1 MTQTVNDSAQ
11 NSTHRKDYAE
21 RIERLRPHQFQPG
34 QSGNPGGR
42 PVKIKEAENIL
53 LESLKKATEK
63 LSKLVDSE
71 DDRVSLQASVQVVE
85 RMMGKAVQKVETKDT
100 SDAKEMSEDD
110 LANIATAGSQ
120 GTPETQESQTQPN

>member
-1 MTQTVNDSAQ
+1 MLTNAGNGDAE
-11 NSTHRKDYAE
+11 NSEYKVGYGKPPKE
-21 RIERLRPHQFQPG
+21 HQFQPG

-42 PVKIKEAENIL
+42 PRKIKEAEDIL
-53 LESLKKATEK
+53 LENLKKATEK

-85 RMMGKAVQKVETKDT
+85 RMLGKAVQKVETKDT

-110 LANIATAGSQ
+110 LADIATAGSA
-120 GTPETQESQTQPN
+120 GTSQTQAS